1 MGIAKDT
8 PADDFDASQNAF
20 GWSPSTVWVAGVA
33 KRCGVC
39 GPQLRSLILQVDMST
54 SCLAYVDLDST
65 DSASNGKPQ
74 GWMMPFTGLAENVQQ
89 LFSFQ
94 MMLSPDSR
102 SKVLPVTDIDKELF
116 ADKSDFVVV

>member
-1 MGIAKDT
+1 
-8 PADDFDASQNAF
+8 
-20 GWSPSTVWVAGVA
+20 
-33 KRCGVC
+33 
-39 GPQLRSLILQVDMST
+39 
-54 SCLAYVDLDST
+54 
-65 DSASNGKPQ
+65 
-74 GWMMPFTGLAENVQQ
+74 MMPFPGLAENVQQ